1 MKSSSRLFD
10 ISFNRLRRWRS
21 VVILIKVL
29 FFLLIIDRVCS
40 LFVEGDIQVQSLALP
55 PSETIQYKAR
65 DFQFT
70 VTTNRLGFR
79 GPEISITKP
88 SNKKRILVLGNS
100 FTYGWGLDYELTW
113 PYLLEGELSSLG
125 VPTETVNLATPG
137 TTARMMTEIAT
148 RSIPLL
154 KPDIVIISVLQGGS
168 LFALQHDTHDTI
180 ANTEVNRERPEGVR
194 NKVLIG
200 LSYALPNFTHLL
212 ENIRQQLAGATF
224 KPSSAIS
231 KEWRKE
237 AEAFMLN
244 MSEDQRKRYDSL
256 NSESKERFVSG
267 TFNVSMITASINN
280 PNRFVE
286 TVKSAEII
294 NNGVTGMQDLFT
306 NVKALS
312 DANGARTFVVSMPY
326 GAYLGG
332 EASENLKR
340 LGFNI
345 PVILEKDRS
354 TENRIRL
361 AADNAGLEFISVLD
375 EFHFTNTN
383 DLFIPFDGHYNASG
397 SKFFAHSLA
406 NKLLRSQQTIRN

>member
-1 MKSSSRLFD
+1 
-10 ISFNRLRRWRS
+10 
-21 VVILIKVL
+21 
-29 FFLLIIDRVCS
+29 
-40 LFVEGDIQVQSLALP
+40 
-55 PSETIQYKAR
+55 
-65 DFQFT
+65 
-70 VTTNRLGFR
+70 
-79 GPEISITKP
+79 
-88 SNKKRILVLGNS
+88 
-100 FTYGWGLDYELTW
+100 
-113 PYLLEGELSSLG
+113 
-125 VPTETVNLATPG
+125 
-137 TTARMMTEIAT
+137 
-148 RSIPLL
+148 
-154 KPDIVIISVLQGGS
+154 
-168 LFALQHDTHDTI
+168 
-180 ANTEVNRERPEGVR
+180 
-194 NKVLIG
+194 VLIG

-212 ENIRQQLAGATF
+212 ENIRQQLAGARF

-231 KEWRKE
+231 KEWRKQ

-267 TFNVSMITASINN
+267 TLNVPIIIASINN
-280 PNRFVE
+280 PNLFVE

-294 NNGVTGMQDLFT
+294 NNGVAGMQDLFT

-312 DANGARTFVVSMPY
+312 DANGARTVVVSMPY

-383 DLFIPFDGHYNASG
+383 DLFIPYDGHYNASG
-397 SKFFAHSLA
+397 AKFFARSLG